1 MRLVYLRTVK
11 NKFLILFLSV
21 ATVLLVLVS
30 VFACTSDHRVVV
42 VLNNLKDNTIILKL
56 DTNSKNEKDTIYL
69 SEDGIGV
76 LNYSVQYKLYGNLFE
91 FIYFDE
97 KGKKVKLEEWIPGK
111 KYTNEDKIY
120 FQHGFYFS
128 QEETGLLVFQV
139 GNLEYLNKDF
149 DIEDST
155 FNSKVDKALSY

>member
-1 MRLVYLRTVK
+1 
-11 NKFLILFLSV
+11 
-21 ATVLLVLVS
+21 
-30 VFACTSDHRVVV
+30 
-42 VLNNLKDNTIILKL
+42 
-56 DTNSKNEKDTIYL
+56 
-69 SEDGIGV
+69 